1 MNEQMLRDRIV
12 AAIREAGA
20 TQTYWAPGPFVAG
33 IYADAI
39 INMLKEESNT
49 VKYIGQPDEHHNG
62 SPHFH
67 RYISLDLGPTQ

>member
-1 MNEQMLRDRIV
+1 MNETLLRDRIIN
-12 AAIREAGA
+12 AIREAGA

-39 INMLKEESNT
+39 IDMLKDESNI
-49 VKYIGQPDEHHNG
+49 VKYISQPDEHHNG

-67 RYISLDLGPTQ
+67 RSITLDLGPTR